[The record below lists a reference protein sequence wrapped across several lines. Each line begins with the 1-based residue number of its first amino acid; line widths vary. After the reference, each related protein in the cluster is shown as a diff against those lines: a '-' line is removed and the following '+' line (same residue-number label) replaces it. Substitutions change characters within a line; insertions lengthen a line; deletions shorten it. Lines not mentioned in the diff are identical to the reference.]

1 MKGPGSGGSAGQGHV
16 RYRAFAQVATGCVT
30 PKKTPQAS
38 ETRDV
43 RTTAEL
49 NLPFNSAGAA
59 KYAQISPTASFSPLG
74 LQSLTCQKLICSLL
88 GPRQLNVIEPMISK
102 RARGPLRQTG

>member
-1 MKGPGSGGSAGQGHV
+1 MKGPGSGGAAGQGHV

-49 NLPFNSAGAA
+49 NLPFNSPEA
-59 KYAQISPTASFSPLG
+59 SPHTLRTNPTRENRRLQEGRRDG
-74 LQSLTCQKLICSLL
+74 LVSAVRGNGVCLL
-88 GPRQLNVIEPMISK
+88 AVRENCLDVFQ
-102 RARGPLRQTG
+102 